1 MKKLLKSR
9 LFHIF
14 IIILLLLAALW
25 SYYFQAVKLE
35 PPETG
40 NSQMTA
46 HTRDSVAPGVY
57 TCKTSW
63 LRKNR
68 TGLYEMYLEGNPFEM
83 GRINGI
89 LTQDLLRYQEQV
101 FVDRLR
107 EMVPSPG
114 YLNMLKY
121 FVAWFNRDMD
131 EFVPL
136 EYQQEIFGVS
146 MAASEDF
153 NFIAHNYQRILNYHG
168 AHDIGHAMQN
178 MNLVA
183 CTAFAAWDE
192 ATEDSSLIVG
202 RNFDFYMGEDFARNK
217 IVAFLHP
224 DEGYRLMMITW
235 GGMTGV
241 VSGMNEKGLTVT
253 LNAAKSSIPTKAKTP
268 VSVLARLILQYASN
282 IDEAVKIA
290 SEHETFVSE
299 SFLIGSATDHKAVLI
314 EKSPEK
320 TGIFNPEKTT
330 LIVTNHFQSETFA
343 NDKRNLEGMAEGASV
358 YRFQRMQELLGAN
371 PGMNPEKAAAILRDK
386 KGVENS
392 DIGLGNEKAVDQLI
406 AHHSIIFKPEQLLVW
421 VSTHPYQEGEY
432 LCYDLNKI
440 FFGNPDFT
448 KEIDDPSLTIPADT
462 FLISANWKNFQEYRQ
477 LTEQIRKRLDTGES
491 GFLSEPEIEHYLS
504 LNPAYY
510 YPHFLIGKYYQTLGN
525 LEKAAIEFKTALQKE
540 IPRKV
545 DREEVEEEM
554 VDCKGK

>member
-1 MKKLLKSR
+1 MKKLLTSR
-9 LFHIF
+9 LFRVL
-14 IIILLLLAALW
+14 IIIVLLLAALMI
-25 SYYFQAVKLE
+25 YYFQAVKLD
-35 PPETG
+35 PPKIENAKAINLTK
-40 NSQMTA
+40 
-46 HTRDSVAPGVY
+46 DSVAPGVY
-57 TCKTSW
+57 SCKTSW

-68 TGLYEMYLEGNPFEM
+68 AGLYEMYLEGKPFEM
-83 GRINGI
+83 GRINGV
-89 LTQDLLRYQEQV
+89 LSQDLLNYQEQV

-131 EFVPL
+131 KYVPL
-136 EYQQEIFGVS
+136 EFQQEIYGIS
-146 MAASEDF
+146 LAASEEF
-153 NFIAHNYQRILNYHG
+153 NFISHNYQRILNYHG

-178 MNLVA
+178 LNLVA

-192 ATEDSSLIVG
+192 ATADSSLIIG

-217 IVAFLHP
+217 IVTFLHP
-224 DEGYRLMMITW
+224 ENGYRLMMITW

-253 LNAAKSSIPTKAKTP
+253 LNAAKSSIPTKAKIP
-268 VSVLARLILQYASN
+268 VSLLARLILQYASS

-290 SEHETFVSE
+290 GEHETFVSE
-299 SFLIGSATDHKAVLI
+299 SFLIGSASDKKAVLI

-320 TGIFNPEKTT
+320 TGIFYPEKST
-330 LIVTNHFQSETFA
+330 LVVTNHFQSQTFA
-343 NDKRNLEGMAEGASV
+343 NDERNLEGMAEGASV
-358 YRFQRMQELLGAN
+358 YRLQRMQELLDSH
-371 PGMNPEKAAAILRDK
+371 PGINPEKAAAILRDK
-386 KGVENS
+386 KGLKDT

-421 VSTHPYQEGEY
+421 VSTQPYQEGEF
-432 LCYDLNKI
+432 LCYDLNEI

-448 KEIDDPSLTIPADT
+448 HEIDEPGLAIPADT
-462 FLISANWKNFQEYRQ
+462 FLLSTEWTDFLEYRQ
-477 LTEQIRKRLDTGES
+477 LTDQIKNRLDKGEK
-491 GFLSEPEIEHYLS
+491 GFLSEQEIEHYLS
-504 LNPAYY
+504 LNPGYY

-525 LEKAAIEFKTALQKE
+525 TEKAEIELKTALQKE

-545 DREEVEEEM
+545 DREEVEEVLNILE
-554 VDCKGK
+554 K